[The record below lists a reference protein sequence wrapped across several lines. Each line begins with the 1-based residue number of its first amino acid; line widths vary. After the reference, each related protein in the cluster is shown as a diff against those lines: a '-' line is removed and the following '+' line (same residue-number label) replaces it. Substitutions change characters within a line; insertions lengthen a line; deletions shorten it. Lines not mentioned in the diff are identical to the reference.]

1 VIDRTRLHLPP
12 RGAVALVGLLFLAGC
27 EPEGPSLVIDPP
39 SAPLSGYLQV
49 SIELPEEGPA
59 AADVV
64 QVVFG
69 FNRAYQLTVVD
80 DRTVTGIIQGHPTAG
95 EVDVTVETGSETH
108 LFEGAFLYEGP
119 LDPAFDRLVTIGASF
134 TQGVQSAVPTDHAI
148 LNSPAAVIARQ
159 SQAYLSL
166 PQFKP
171 NLFPPMTIDDVGAP
185 PGCEVPPV
193 VQYISWAMSSTL
205 TQMVD
210 PDTGEFGF
218 HWGREDPDIEVWNLG
233 VGSFTIREMAEG
245 PDPDDSVQQF
255 LAHLVYDPYGGIFDS
270 VPSGPLPI
278 VAELDPTIVV
288 AVDFVGNN
296 VVTPMLQSNVINPN
310 NLISP
315 EEFAGYLTS
324 TLDQL
329 EQTDAEIFVAN
340 LPDATQLPAVA
351 ERKRFLLEHGW
362 QTEEEID
369 AALAE
374 VVAAADA
381 YNAEM
386 AAQCAARQRV
396 HLIDFEAEVQAIND
410 AGGIDVGTATL
421 TIDKFGGL
429 VSYDGLHFTD
439 VGYALLANI
448 TLETINAELGTD
460 IPLADL
466 AAVHAVDPY
475 SNEAMIEAGLD
486 PADCDPISL

>member
-1 VIDRTRLHLPP
+1 VIDWHRLHLPL
-12 RGAVALVGLLFLAGC
+12 RGAVLFAGLLLLAGC
-27 EPEGPSLVIDPP
+27 EPEGPSLVVDPP

-95 EVDVTVETGSETH
+95 EVDVTVETAAETH
-108 LFEGAFLYEGP
+108 VFEGAFLYEGP
-119 LDPAFDRLVTIGASF
+119 LDPAFERLVTIGASF

-148 LNSPAAVIARQ
+148 LNSPAALIAKQ

-171 NLFPPMTIDDVGAP
+171 GLFPPMTIDDIGDP
-185 PGCEVPPV
+185 PDCVVPGV
-193 VQYISWAMSSTL
+193 TQYISWAMSSTL

-218 HWGREDPDIEVWNLG
+218 QWGREDPDIEVWNLG
-233 VGSFTIREMAEG
+233 VGSFTIREVAEG

-296 VVTPMLQSNVINPN
+296 VVTPMLQGNTINPDE
-310 NLISP
+310 LISP

-329 EQTDAEIFVAN
+329 EQTDAEIFIAN
-340 LPDATQLPAVA
+340 LPDATILPAVA
-351 ERKRFLLEHGW
+351 ERKRFLLEQGW

-369 AALAE
+369 AALAAV
-374 VVAAADA
+374 VVAADA
-381 YNAEM
+381 FNAEM
-386 AAQCAARQRV
+386 ATQCAARDRV
-396 HLIDFEAEVQAIND
+396 HLIDFDGEVRAIND
-410 AGGIDVGTATL
+410 AGGLEVGSATL
-421 TIDKFGGL
+421 TIHKFGGL

-439 VGYALLANI
+439 VGYGLLANI
-448 TLETINAELGTD
+448 ALEVINAELGTD
-460 IPLADL
+460 IPLVDL
-466 AAVHAVDPY
+466 AAVHDTDPY
-475 SNEAMIEAGLD
+475 SSMAMIEAGLD
-486 PADCDPISL
+486 PAECDPLSL